1 MAGAAAEQRRLAG
14 VVESWQG
21 RPVLVIGDAMLDEWR
36 FAESDR
42 LCREAPAPVLTLRRR
57 ISAAGG
63 AANTAVNVAAL
74 GGRAVL
80 VAPVGAD
87 VAGDELHDC
96 LDRAGV
102 WDRTV
107 NQPGRPT
114 PLKRRMLAGN
124 QILLREDSGE
134 PDDPLDPDGV
144 QRLLTALDCAT
155 EELRAVAGGEPPTL
169 VVCDYGLGALPT
181 PVRAWLVA
189 NRERFATVALDAH
202 DLADWRGLAPT
213 VVTPSFAEATRL
225 LARATR
231 RSAGPELHLDHPDG
245 DPADGPSELTV
256 GAAPGDRTPRSEEP
270 RGVGAAVRT
279 NSGPPS
285 PDPAGPDSTAA
296 DLDVTSRT
304 ARIDRTGPTGEP
316 TPGESRVAMTGDG
329 LSVTATGVTVNAAAG
344 EGVDRAMLAESRL
357 AELHAHTGADVVAVT
372 LDTEGAVVG
381 TADGERRRSHSTPV
395 PASHAVGAGD
405 AYLAAMTLALA
416 AGAPLSTAAQL
427 AQLTATITVSDTGTC
442 VCRRDDLL
450 AALDQPV
457 QDQGRPVVIGADE
470 LAAIVETQRDSG
482 RSVVFTN
489 GCFDVLHR
497 GHVRYLEQARTLGDL
512 LIVAVNSDES
522 VRRLKGAD
530 RPVNPVEDRAA
541 LLAAL
546 SCVDHVVVFEEDS
559 PASLIKVVRPDVY
572 VKGGD
577 YPPEMVPEAPLVRR
591 LGGQVR
597 TLGYVPDRSTSQ
609 IIERIRTHGQERET
623 DPSLSSKP
631 S

>member
-1 MAGAAAEQRRLAG
+1 MAGAAAEQRRLAT
-14 VVESWQG
+14 VVESWLG
-21 RPVLVIGDAMLDEWR
+21 RPVLIVGDAMLDEWR
-36 FAESDR
+36 FADSDR

-114 PLKRRMLAGN
+114 PVKRRMLAGN
-124 QILLREDSGE
+124 QILLREDSGD
-134 PDDPLDPDGV
+134 PDDALDPEGV
-144 QRLLTALDCAT
+144 GRLLTALACAT
-155 EELRAVAGGEPPTL
+155 EELRAAAGGEAPTL
-169 VVCDYGLGALPT
+169 VVCDYGLGALPA
-181 PVRAWLVA
+181 PVRAWLVEQ
-189 NRERFATVALDAH
+189 RERYATVALDAH

-225 LARATR
+225 LARAGGTTR
-231 RSAGPELHLDHPDG
+231 PTGGTDLHLEHPEH
-245 DPADGPSELTV
+245 DPADGPSEMTA
-256 GAAPGDRTPRSEEP
+256 GSAPG
-270 RGVGAAVRT
+270 AVRADADRP
-279 NSGPPS
+279 GP
-285 PDPAGPDSTAA
+285 
-296 DLDVTSRT
+296 V
-304 ARIDRTGPTGEP
+304 GEP
-316 TPGESRVAMTGDG
+316 IRGEGRVALTGDG
-329 LSVTATGVTVNAAAG
+329 LSVTGTGVTVNTRAG
-344 EGVDRAMLAESRL
+344 EGVDRAVLAESRL
-357 AELHAHTGADVVAVT
+357 AELRAHTGADVVAVT

-381 TADGERRRSHSTPV
+381 GADGAPRRSHSTPV

-416 AGAPLSTAAQL
+416 ADAPLPTAAQL
-427 AQLTATITVSDTGTC
+427 AQLAATITVSDTGTC
-442 VCRRDDLL
+442 VCRREDLL
-450 AALDQPV
+450 TALDQPTGTTDRSALV
-457 QDQGRPVVIGADE
+457 GTDE
-470 LAAIVETQRDSG
+470 LDAIVAEYREAG

-497 GHVRYLEQARTLGDL
+497 GHVRYLEQARALGDL
-512 LIVAVNSDES
+512 LIVAVNSDGS
-522 VRRLKGAD
+522 VRRLKGPD
-530 RPVNPVEDRAA
+530 RPVNPVEDRGA

-546 SCVDHVVVFEEDS
+546 ACVDHVVVFEEDS
-559 PASLIKVVRPDVY
+559 PAALIEAVRPDVY

-577 YPPEMVPEAPLVRR
+577 YPPELVPEAPLVRR

-597 TLGYVPDRSTSQ
+597 TLGYVPDRSTSA
-609 IIERIRTHGQERET
+609 IIERIRTHSQ
-623 DPSLSSKP
+623 DPAPRATEHTPDESLRTRTQAS
-631 S
+631 

>member
-1 MAGAAAEQRRLAG
+1 MAGAAAEQRRLAT
-14 VVESWQG
+14 VVESWLG
-21 RPVLVIGDAMLDEWR
+21 RPVLIVGDAMLDEWR

-63 AANTAVNVAAL
+63 AANTAVNVATL

-114 PLKRRMLAGN
+114 PVKRRMLAGN
-124 QILLREDSGE
+124 QILLREDSGD
-134 PDDPLDPDGV
+134 PDDALDPDGV
-144 QRLLTALDCAT
+144 IRLLTALDCAT
-155 EELRAVAGGEPPTL
+155 EELRAAAGGEAPTL
-169 VVCDYGLGALPT
+169 VVCDYGLGALPA
-181 PVRAWLVA
+181 PVRAWLVE
-189 NRERFATVALDAH
+189 NRERYATVALDAH

-225 LARATR
+225 LARAGGATR
-231 RSAGPELHLDHPDG
+231 TSTGTDLHLEHPDI
-245 DPADGPSELTV
+245 DPADGPSELSV
-256 GAAPGDRTPRSEEP
+256 GAAPGGARVDDRP
-270 RGVGAAVRT
+270 
-279 NSGPPS
+279 GP
-285 PDPAGPDSTAA
+285 
-296 DLDVTSRT
+296 V
-304 ARIDRTGPTGEP
+304 GEP
-316 TPGESRVAMTGDG
+316 TPGESRVALTGDG
-329 LSVTATGVTVNAAAG
+329 LSVTGTGVTVNTEAG
-344 EGVDRAMLAESRL
+344 AGVDRAVLAESRL

-372 LDTEGAVVG
+372 LDTDGAVVG
-381 TADGERRRSHSTPV
+381 GADGERRRSHSTPV

-416 AGAPLSTAAQL
+416 AAAPLPTAAQL
-427 AQLTATITVSDTGTC
+427 AQLAATITVSDTGTC
-442 VCRRDDLL
+442 VCLRDDLL
-450 AALDQPV
+450 AALDMPPEV
-457 QDQGRPVVIGADE
+457 SGHPAVVGTEE
-470 LAAIVETQRDSG
+470 LDAIVAEHREAG

-489 GCFDVLHR
+489 GCFDVLHP
-497 GHVRYLEQARTLGDL
+497 GHVRYLEQARALGDL
-512 LIVAVNSDES
+512 LIVAVNSDGS
-522 VRRLKGAD
+522 VRRLKGPD
-530 RPVNPVEDRAA
+530 RPVNPVEDRGA

-559 PASLIKVVRPDVY
+559 PAALIEAVRPDVY

-577 YPPEMVPEAPLVRR
+577 YPPELVPEAPLVRR

-597 TLGYVPDRSTSQ
+597 TLGYVADRSTSA
-609 IIERIRTHGQERET
+609 IIERIRSHGQDPSSYAS
-623 DPSLSSKP
+623 DPSLSTRTQS